1 LSEKGVD
8 YLTLAEM
15 LSDINNVSI
24 IEPEKRVIVVNG
36 DGFNVVDGFVMVS
49 KDNKLVWMLRV
60 DKVESVWYNDNV
72 VEVELK

>member
-1 LSEKGVD
+1 MSEKSVD
-8 YLTLAEM
+8 YMGLNKM
-15 LSDINNVSI
+15 LSDFNSVSI
-24 IEPEKRVIVVNG
+24 IEREKRVIVVNG
-36 DGFNVVDGFVMVS
+36 DGFNVVDGFVRVS

>member
-1 LSEKGVD
+1 MSEKGVD